1 MTPAGR
7 GERVGEDDV
16 SGSNVTNSLKVC
28 ARCYGFYG
36 FGGFGGKACHCTTP
50 LEQPQRGEHD
60 QLRTERDA
68 LRLRVWA
75 LEHAIA
81 ELEENPV
88 AIIPATPFTIQV
100 VLITC
105 RNLRNRVR
113 ELLAAK
119 PESEV

>member
-1 MTPAGR
+1 M
-7 GERVGEDDV
+7 

-81 ELEENPV
+81 ELEKYPDD
-88 AIIPATPFTIQV
+88 
-100 VLITC
+100 
-105 RNLRNRVR
+105 LRTRVR